1 MIRTIKQIKLK
12 SGDYGRWDYNSL
24 QNLPNIAGIASDKI
38 DTLQINFDQATQTMT
53 ISNPSGSLNSSLD
66 FSKVVR
72 SGELTRVEL
81 TGTNAIGTPGM
92 YLKFTWVT
100 GDNSSIT
107 YADVSNLYHAG
118 AGIIFTQALDGAGK
132 TIAVDAAYIQELVR
146 TQTTESIESYVTRA
160 IDEAR
165 QRWLEL

>member
-24 QNLPNIAGIASDKI
+24 QNLPDIAGIASDKI
-38 DTLQINFDQATQTMT
+38 DTLQINFNQESQTMT
-53 ISNPSGSLNSSLD
+53 ISNPSGSLDSSID
-66 FSKVVR
+66 FSRVIR
-72 SGELTRVEL
+72 SGELTSVEL

-100 GDNSSIT
+100 GDNSNIT
-107 YADVSNLYHAG
+107 YADVSNLYRAG
-118 AGIIFTQALDGAGK
+118 AGIIFTQAVNEVGK
-132 TIAVDAAYIQELVR
+132 TISIDAAYIQELVR
-146 TQTTESIESYVTRA
+146 TQTTESIESYVTQA

>member
-1 MIRTIKQIKLK
+1 MIHTIKQIKLK

-38 DTLQINFDQATQTMT
+38 DTLQINFNRDTQTMT
-53 ISNPSGSLNSSLD
+53 ISNPSGSLDSSID

-72 SGELTRVEL
+72 SGELTSVEL
-81 TGTNAIGTPGM
+81 TGTNAVGTPGM

-107 YADVSNLYHAG
+107 YANVSNLYRAG
-118 AGIIFTQALDGAGK
+118 TGIILTQALDDLHLNLDFSTAKKAK
-132 TIAVDAAYIQELVR
+132 TQLGRLKTCVL
-146 TQTTESIESYVTRA
+146 
-160 IDEAR
+160 
-165 QRWLEL
+165 LC

>member
-38 DTLQINFDQATQTMT
+38 DTLQINFDRDTQTMT

-107 YADVSNLYHAG
+107 YADVSNLYH
-118 AGIIFTQALDGAGK
+118 
-132 TIAVDAAYIQELVR
+132 VR
-146 TQTTESIESYVTRA
+146 
-160 IDEAR
+160 
-165 QRWLEL
+165 